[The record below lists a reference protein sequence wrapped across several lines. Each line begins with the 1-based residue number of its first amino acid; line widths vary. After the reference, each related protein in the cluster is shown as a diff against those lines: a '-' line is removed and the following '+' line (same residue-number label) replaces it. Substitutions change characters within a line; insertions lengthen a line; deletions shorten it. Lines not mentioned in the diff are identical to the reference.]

1 MLVLFFRYKLKP
13 FGVGLKKI
21 ELNAMWKLPCILDQK
36 ETLFGEEKSK
46 PTISLKT
53 YVILRLS

>member
-1 MLVLFFRYKLKP
+1 MYTLKP
-13 FGVGLKKI
+13 FGVGFKKN

-46 PTISLKT
+46 QSISLKT
-53 YVILRLS
+53 YVVLRLS